1 MTLSRLVKALD
12 ASHLSLVRISWVSK
26 IYILIDIA
34 CLVLQVMG
42 TVTQAYGGADKQDT
56 AVNLVVGGL
65 TFQLIAFL
73 FFMLLAWIVHRRLA
87 KEGTDISSRPN
98 IKWKKHFWVLYAASI
113 LVLVR
118 NLVRI
123 IEYKQGPKG
132 NIMGSEAYL
141 YVFDAVPM
149 FAVVLLYMVL
159 YPGRMIRQTRR
170 AMKGHG
176 DGLEMPLV

>member
-12 ASHLSLVRISWVSK
+12 ASHLSLVRITWISK

-34 CLVLQVMG
+34 CMVLQVMG
-42 TVTQAYGGADKQDT
+42 TVTQAYGGPDQQGT

-73 FFMLLAWIVHRRLA
+73 FFMLLAFIVHRRLT
-87 KEGTDISSRPN
+87 KQGTGMSSRPE
-98 IKWKKHFWVLYAASI
+98 IKWKKHFWVLYVASI

-123 IEYKQGPKG
+123 VEYKQGAEG
-132 NIMGSEAYL
+132 NIIGSEVYL

-149 FAVVLLYMVL
+149 FAVVLLYTVI
-159 YPGRMIRQTRR
+159 YPGRLMKQTRR
-170 AMKGHG
+170 AMKGYE
-176 DGLEMPLV
+176 DGQDMPLV